1 MHKAKGE
8 HKAHVKDV
16 RSWKRARVKGALR
29 SEVKQSE
36 VKRSEGCVRSCE
48 FGKCVLAPLDVA
60 CVSAGL
66 GTGGGGAKRRAS
78 LKVPK

>member
-1 MHKAKGE
+1 MHEAKGE

-36 VKRSEGCVRSCE
+36 VKRSEGDGVWL
-48 FGKCVLAPLDVA
+48 LAA
-60 CVSAGL
+60 CVG
-66 GTGGGGAKRRAS
+66 
-78 LKVPK
+78 V